1 MKDPSWGNV
10 LLMKYNKKPKLNGLM
25 SLITSFRHSIGE
37 GDEKTQTY
45 GRMISYVN
53 GSNNLRVEIT

>member
-1 MKDPSWGNV
+1 MSNKLSG
-10 LLMKYNKKPKLNGLM
+10 LMKYNKKPKLNGLM

-45 GRMISYVN
+45 GRLISYVN
-53 GSNNLRVEIT
+53 ESNNL